1 MEREEQGSQVERKD
15 QWEEMEWFAP
25 YDEAQ
30 DRDQGVEEDEE
41 PPTPSPIYDAPPSLP
56 LPYLAICPAKPPS
69 PATTTRGS
77 SVETVVE
84 DTQEAAFGSLQPRDE
99 DEDDESADYSILDPS
114 EPQTYTATELM
125 LSLQHGTSFTSINTQ
140 ETSASSRSNSTRSS
154 LLPHKHDSPFSANH
168 PLTTTLAPATSVSS
182 LSLPAV
188 LEPLPLQLPSS
199 QTSSS
204 QQSNSQSN
212 SFPISSQASFSALP
226 PPPPLPFSD
235 QPISSQQE
243 RQQRLEEKNRKRN
256 LKSSPQSIE
265 EKRKRQKK
273 GYDSTEVSSPLQQPP
288 RHSIVT
294 DTTSASPSRLRR
306 NGFNVNSSSSPPP
319 FPFSATQSSTNST
332 SQPDFTFGS
341 SSQTQHTEV
350 GGGEEESQETVEAE
364 SQEFESQETQG
375 SVETT
380 LEESQES
387 VDY

>member
-188 LEPLPLQLPSS
+188 LEPLLSSSLLPKLRLLNNPIPNRIRSPFLLKLLSRHYHHLRLYHSLINQSVRSKKDNNGWKKRIERGTSKVHLNLSKRSVNVKERVRLDRSVVTFTAATTTLDSYRYYLSIAFPPSS
-199 QTSSS
+199 KR
-204 QQSNSQSN
+204 
-212 SFPISSQASFSALP
+212 I
-226 PPPPLPFSD
+226 
-235 QPISSQQE
+235 
-243 RQQRLEEKNRKRN
+243 QR
-256 LKSSPQSIE
+256 
-265 EKRKRQKK
+265 
-273 GYDSTEVSSPLQQPP
+273 
-288 RHSIVT
+288 
-294 DTTSASPSRLRR
+294 
-306 NGFNVNSSSSPPP
+306 
-319 FPFSATQSSTNST
+319 
-332 SQPDFTFGS
+332 
-341 SSQTQHTEV
+341 
-350 GGGEEESQETVEAE
+350 
-364 SQEFESQETQG
+364 
-375 SVETT
+375 
-380 LEESQES
+380 
-387 VDY
+387 